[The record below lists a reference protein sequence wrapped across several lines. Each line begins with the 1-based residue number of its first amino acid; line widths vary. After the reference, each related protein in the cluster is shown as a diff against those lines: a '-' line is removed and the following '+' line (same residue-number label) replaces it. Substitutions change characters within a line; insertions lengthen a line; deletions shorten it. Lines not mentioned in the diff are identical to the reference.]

1 MSRKKGPQSG
11 PPSSRKSSSL
21 VHLIVS
27 EERAAWILERYPPT
41 ETGRPM
47 ILATEYKTRPRTRSK
62 RQSATADDVETNQ
75 HDGNDEHEQPSVDSL
90 AAD

>member
-1 MSRKKGPQSG
+1 MSRKKSPQSG

-21 VHLIVS
+21 VHLVVS
-27 EERAAWILERYPPT
+27 PERAAWILERYPPT

-47 ILATEYKTRPRTRSK
+47 ILATEYHARSRTRS
-62 RQSATADDVETNQ
+62 RNDSAAAEIETDAQ
-75 HDGNDEHEQPSVDSL
+75 AGEPSVDSL